1 MGPMGDGPYSA
12 MGRCIE
18 VHCCDFRQFETVCLH
33 PWVRVP
39 AAPPVLILVLAAL
52 ALVTLALAIVFWNSF
67 HGIVAIVL
75 IVLIVLWTLVA
86 LVSIPFAIARPLADF
101 ARLAIFP
108 SQFAIDLWRCR
119 SFSDTKLSVH
129 RPMSFDQVYQGKSSL
144 RPTFPLLWPFPFI
157 GGEP

>member
-1 MGPMGDGPYSA
+1 MGDGPYSA
-12 MGRCIE
+12 MGRGIE
-18 VHCCDFRQFETVCLH
+18 VHSCDFTQFETVCLH

-75 IVLIVLWTLVA
+75 IVLWTLVA

-119 SFSDTKLSVH
+119 SFSDPKLSV
-129 RPMSFDQVYQGKSSL
+129 DL
-144 RPTFPLLWPFPFI
+144 
-157 GGEP
+157 